1 MTIRSHTKSP
11 GLNGAASSS
20 PAGDTQQGTNQEPS
34 FDEPEYTLWDLLR
47 IRITGYWA
55 SFLLTGTMIPIASS
69 AIVVALYFSNDD
81 LIRLIQ
87 YLSPFTNFELHSS
100 WLLLLLAHILTILLW
115 LVAAWICYPFATARS
130 ANPGSYG
137 LLSARLCQLRA
148 KLGITGSDHDLRMLE
163 KKCED
168 IKEAIREIC
177 KIHDKSPQK
186 MDNDGDQAAR
196 KMDNDG
202 NQAARITALTS
213 YIDLRKMFYLHPSGL
228 PWAFGSGYC
237 NAWRLLHQAEEA
249 IIAFDSKEEI
259 IYEAMGDKLALQGSA
274 IGARDE
280 LLETL
285 IQAVMVLQPAA
296 GIYLEDQRSNKESII
311 LTDLKEEAFDE
322 FLLRHDVL
330 IRKDNNPTP
339 DEPAARSALRRVKR
353 AINSLRDRGWEGL
366 LRARNRLLA
375 SIAITGIVTHVLLCM
390 TIMTIFNNAPPN
402 PYLVAA
408 TAFYLVG
415 AVAGLFGRFYRE
427 SMAKSVVDDFGFS
440 TTRFIATPLLSGLA
454 GVGGVLL
461 TVTLIKLGGS
471 GLSSLS
477 VLDLGQIFMLTPQFL
492 LLAAIFGLTPNLL
505 ITGLQ
510 NTAKKYESEIQS
522 SKIIEPGIAN
532 NKAQGNQ

>member
-1 MTIRSHTKSP
+1 MTVQSHTQSP

-20 PAGDTQQGTNQEPS
+20 PVDDRQPGPNQEPTF
-34 FDEPEYTLWDLLR
+34 FDEPEYTLWDRLR

-81 LIRLIQ
+81 LIRH
-87 YLSPFTNFELHSS
+87 LSPFMYFDLHSS
-100 WLLLLLAHILTILLW
+100 WLLLLLAHVLTILLW

-148 KLGITGSDHDLRMLE
+148 KLDITGSDHDLRMLE
-163 KKCED
+163 KKCRD
-168 IKEAIREIC
+168 IKEAIRKIFE
-177 KIHDKSPQK
+177 IHDKSPQK

-196 KMDNDG
+196 
-202 NQAARITALTS
+202 ITALTS
-213 YIDLRKMFYLHPSGL
+213 YIDLRKMLYLHPSGL

-296 GIYLEDQRSNKESII
+296 GIYLEDHQSNKESII
-311 LTDLKEEAFDE
+311 LTALQEEAFDE
-322 FLLRHDVL
+322 FLLRHDIL
-330 IRKDNNPTP
+330 IQKDNNPTP
-339 DEPAARSALRRVKR
+339 NEPAARSALRRVKR

-366 LRARNRLLA
+366 LRARNRLLT

-390 TIMTIFNNAPPN
+390 TILTNGLPNNAVPN

-415 AVAGLFGRFYRE
+415 AVTGLFGRFYRE

-461 TVTLIKLGGS
+461 TVTLTTLGGS
-471 GLSSLS
+471 GLSSLNA
-477 VLDLGQIFMLTPQFL
+477 LGLEQIFRLTPQFL

-510 NTAKKYESEIQS
+510 NTARKYESDIQS
-522 SKIIEPGIAN
+522 SKIIEPGAAN
-532 NKAQGNQ
+532 NKAQGN

>member
-1 MTIRSHTKSP
+1 MTVRSHTKSP

-20 PAGDTQQGTNQEPS
+20 PAGDIQPGTNQEPTS

-47 IRITGYWA
+47 IRRITGYWA
-55 SFLLTGTMIPIASS
+55 SFLLTGTMIPIVSS
-69 AIVVALYFSNDD
+69 AIVVAMYFSKGD
-81 LIRLIQ
+81 LIQ
-87 YLSPFTNFELHSS
+87 HFSPFMSFDLHSS
-100 WLLLLLAHILTILLW
+100 WHLLLLAHVLAILLW
-115 LVAAWICYPFATARS
+115 LVAAWICYPFATAGS

-137 LLSARLCQLRA
+137 LLKARLCQLRA
-148 KLGITGSDHDLRMLE
+148 KLGIAGSDHDLRMLE

-168 IKEAIREIC
+168 IGEAIC
-177 KIHDKSPQK
+177 KICEIHDESLQK
-186 MDNDGDQAAR
+186 MDNDG
-196 KMDNDG
+196 NP
-202 NQAARITALTS
+202 AARITALTS
-213 YIDLRKMFYLHPSGL
+213 YIDLRKMLYLHPTGL
-228 PWAFGSGYC
+228 LWAFGWGYC

-259 IYEAMGDKLALQGSA
+259 IYEAMGDKMALQGSA

-296 GIYLEDQRSNKESII
+296 GIYLKDHQSNKESII
-311 LTDLKEEAFDE
+311 LTALKEEAFEE
-322 FLLRHDVL
+322 FLSRHG
-330 IRKDNNPTP
+330 IPIQKDNNPIP
-339 DEPAARSALRRVKR
+339 DKHTARSALRRVRR

-366 LRARNRLLA
+366 VRARNRLLA
-375 SIAITGIVTHVLLCM
+375 SIAITGIVTHVLLCI
-390 TIMTIFNNAPPN
+390 TILNNAPPN

-415 AVAGLFGRFYRE
+415 AVTGLFGRFYRE
-427 SMAKSVVDDFGFS
+427 SMAKSTVDDFGFS

-471 GLSSLS
+471 GLSSLNEPG
-477 VLDLGQIFMLTPQFL
+477 LEQIFKLVPQFL

-510 NTAKKYESEIQS
+510 NTAKKYESDIQS
-522 SKIIEPGIAN
+522 SKIIEPGTAN
-532 NKAQGNQ
+532 DKA